1 MGVTLATRADSLQSA
16 TILACPACASRN
28 CRATR
33 TVEDSIYTICE
44 CRECHLVFSDP
55 MVAANSAWYSSSW
68 LYGVRTSHTRVEQK
82 DQAIPW
88 NFAQALADLRTASRG
103 KLLDVGCAE
112 GHFLYLAQ
120 KMDFDVTGVDFNPV
134 SLEIARALLGVSTIY
149 RFSVEDLANRLGEPA
164 FNVVTIFEVLE
175 HLANPRETVETI
187 HGLLKPGGKLLLS
200 VPGSRRWPALFHTEV
215 DAPPHHLTLWTEE
228 SLQELLERAGFRVIR
243 ICKSPLRSEDLGFH
257 LKLRLYGA
265 VRAIR
270 RPVRARPVR
279 QNSDP
284 SANGGT
290 APAKKIPDALRKL
303 AMTGLTPVC
312 KILSLNPS
320 AGGFTLFAHCEK
332 K

>member
-1 MGVTLATRADSLQSA
+1 MGVSIATRVDSEQSA
-16 TILACPACASRN
+16 TIAACPACASRDW
-28 CRATR
+28 RIAR
-33 TVEDSIYTICE
+33 TLEKSIYTVCE
-44 CRECHLVFSDP
+44 CRECHLVFSNP
-55 MVAANSAWYSSSW
+55 MVAANSAWYSASW
-68 LYGVRTSHTRVEQK
+68 LYRVRASHTRVAQN

-88 NFAQALADLRTASRG
+88 NFAQALGDLRTASRG

-120 KMDFDVTGVDFNPV
+120 KMGFDVTGVDFNPV
-134 SLEIARALLGVSTIY
+134 GLEIARALLGVSTIY
-149 RFSVEDLANRLGEPA
+149 PFSVEELSNRLGEPA

-175 HLANPRETVETI
+175 HLANPRVTVETI
-187 HGLLKPGGKLLLS
+187 HGLLNPGGQLLLS
-200 VPGSRRWPALFHTEV
+200 VPGSRRWPALFHNEV

-257 LKLRLYGA
+257 LKLRLYGLL
-265 VRAIR
+265 RAIR
-270 RPVRARPVR
+270 RRVSAATVR
-279 QNSDP
+279 QEADR
-284 SANGGT
+284 SANSSA
-290 APAKKIPDALRKL
+290 APTKKIADALRKVAMAGL
-303 AMTGLTPVC
+303 APVC